1 MLDEATSA
9 LDPITEE
16 KIRRNLDKLNCTRI
30 VIAHRLNTIINAD
43 RVIVLRN
50 GTIEDAGTH
59 SELLNRCSYYAQLYK
74 SNIQK
79 KIISENRKEECYLWQ
94 HY

>member
-79 KIISENRKEECYLWQ
+79 KNNF
-94 HY
+94 